1 MIVSNST
8 VRDASVTLTGS
19 AQAAAVPAN
28 PYRNFLMIQ
37 APVSNAVTFSFTNAT
52 PSAGATGCIT
62 LAANSAPLFFT
73 MVPNGP
79 INIIGTNTQ
88 VCIILEGSP

>member
-1 MIVSNST
+1 MIYSNST
-8 VRDASVTLTGS
+8 IVDRSVTLTGS
-19 AQAAAVPAN
+19 AQAAAVAAN

-37 APVSNAVTFSFTNAT
+37 APVANACTFSFTNPT
-52 PSAGATGCIT
+52 PAAGATGCIT

-88 VCIILEGSP
+88 VAIILEGSP